1 MSKAKKET
9 AKKGNSFN
17 RIGRR
22 IVSVLDGSFLTK
34 ENVTDNIPYLGF
46 LFALGLIY
54 ISNSYYAEKNLRDN
68 AKLTRQLKEL
78 KSEFITVRSELM
90 FVSKQSEV
98 AKAVSPKGLYESVV
112 PPKKII
118 VEPEQLEQ

>member
-1 MSKAKKET
+1 MQW
-9 AKKGNSFN
+9 
-17 RIGRR
+17 
-22 IVSVLDGSFLTK
+22 LGSH
-34 ENVTDNIPYLGF
+34 G
-46 LFALGLIY
+46 
-54 ISNSYYAEKNLRDN
+54 NLRQS
-68 AKLTRQLKEL
+68 ATLTRQLKEL

-98 AKAVSPKGLYESVV
+98 AKAVSMKGLYESVV

>member
-1 MSKAKKET
+1 MSNAKKDT
-9 AKKGNSFN
+9 VKQGNSFN
-17 RIGRR
+17 RIGRK

-46 LFALGLIY
+46 LFVLSLIY
-54 ISNSYYAEKNLRDN
+54 ISNSYYAEKNIRDN
-68 AKLTRQLKEL
+68 TKLTRKLKEL

-98 AKAVSPKGLYESVV
+98 AKAVSQKGLYESVV

>member
-1 MSKAKKET
+1 MSEAKN
-9 AKKGNSFN
+9 KKQNSFN

-34 ENVTDNIPYLGF
+34 ENVTDNIPYLAF
-46 LFALGLIY
+46 LFALGVLY

-98 AKAVSPKGLYESVV
+98 AKAVSQKGLYESVV

>member
-1 MSKAKKET
+1 MSKET
-9 AKKGNSFN
+9 KDKALEGNSFN
-17 RIGRR
+17 RIGRN

-34 ENVTDNIPYLGF
+34 ENVTNNIPYLGF

-68 AKLTRQLKEL
+68 ANLTRQLKEL

-98 AKAVSPKGLYESVV
+98 AKAVQPKGLYESVV

>member
-1 MSKAKKET
+1 M
-9 AKKGNSFN
+9 
-17 RIGRR
+17 
-22 IVSVLDGSFLTK
+22 SVLDGSFLTK
-34 ENVTDNIPYLGF
+34 ENVTDNIPYLAF
-46 LFALGLIY
+46 LFALGVLY

-98 AKAVSPKGLYESVV
+98 AKAVSQKGLYESVV

>member
-1 MSKAKKET
+1 MTEAKEKMAKKS
-9 AKKGNSFN
+9 NSFN
-17 RIGRR
+17 RIGRS
-22 IVSVLDGSFLTK
+22 IVSILDGSFLTK

-46 LFALGLIY
+46 LFAMGLLY
-54 ISNSYYAEKNLRDN
+54 ISNSFYAERNLRQS
-68 AKLTRQLKEL
+68 ATLTRQLKEL

-98 AKAVSPKGLYESVV
+98 AKAVSAKGLYESVV

>member
-1 MSKAKKET
+1 MSQEKKEGI
-9 AKKGNSFN
+9 KKTSSFN

-22 IVSVLDGSFLTK
+22 VVSILDGSFLTK
-34 ENVTDNIPYLGF
+34 ENVINNIPYLAF
-46 LFALGLIY
+46 LFALSLVY
-54 ISNSYYAEKNLRDN
+54 ISNSYYAEKTLRDN

-78 KSEFITVRSELM
+78 KSDFITVRSELM

-98 AKAVSPKGLYESVV
+98 ARAVSQEGLHESVV

>member
-1 MSKAKKET
+1 MSEAKKN
-9 AKKGNSFN
+9 KQNSFN

-22 IVSVLDGSFLTK
+22 IVSVLDGSFMTK
-34 ENVTDNIPYLGF
+34 ENVTDNIPYLAF
-46 LFALGLIY
+46 LFTLGILY

-98 AKAVSPKGLYESVV
+98 AKAVSQKGLYESVV

>member
-1 MSKAKKET
+1 MSKEKKET

-17 RIGRR
+17 SIGRR
-22 IVSVLDGSFLTK
+22 VVSVLDGSFLTK

-78 KSEFITVRSELM
+78 KSEFITVRICCAS
-90 FVSKQSEV
+90 
-98 AKAVSPKGLYESVV
+98 
-112 PPKKII
+112 
-118 VEPEQLEQ
+118 